1 MSDIVGSSHS
11 LACVF
16 TSAAGPQSRYA
27 GVVHRVG
34 VDVGFTQES
43 AVGWAVFGPTHR
55 PRESPGSLRGVT
67 ADAAVG
73 VGCQCV
79 GGRLEQFFRASTV
92 GLRGPDRSQRRRR
105 CCRARTAADRGDD
118 ARAGAAASSSPLT
131 ASTRLSFL
139 ILVLYR
145 GPDADPEGRGRRAIG
160 ASAVRAS
167 RSSPVRTIGVSDQ
180 LSPTDRR

>member
-43 AVGWAVFGPTHR
+43 ALGWAVFGPTNR
-55 PRESPGSLRGVT
+55 PQESPGSLRGVT

-73 VGCQCV
+73 LGANALV
-79 GGRLEQFFRASTV
+79 GGSNNSFALQPLSFEGQTGLNVAVGVV
-92 GLRGPDRSQRRRR
+92 GLELRPIEEMMHP
-105 CCRARTAADRGDD
+105 RARPHVHRHRPHPHA
-118 ARAGAAASSSPLT
+118 
-131 ASTRLSFL
+131 
-139 ILVLYR
+139 
-145 GPDADPEGRGRRAIG
+145 
-160 ASAVRAS
+160 
-167 RSSPVRTIGVSDQ
+167 
-180 LSPTDRR
+180 

>member
-1 MSDIVGSSHS
+1 MAQSPVQAGVLKCHGAATVSDIVGSSHS

-67 ADAAVG
+67 ADAAV
-73 VGCQCV
+73 
-79 GGRLEQFFRASTV
+79 RA
-92 GLRGPDRSQRRRR
+92 
-105 CCRARTAADRGDD
+105 
-118 ARAGAAASSSPLT
+118 
-131 ASTRLSFL
+131 
-139 ILVLYR
+139 
-145 GPDADPEGRGRRAIG
+145 AIG
-160 ASAVRAS
+160 AMPLAS
-167 RSSPVRTIGVSDQ
+167 FRLEAGQ
-180 LSPTDRR
+180 